1 MQNIATQELIK
12 NKSMLGTIT
21 VFAQASRT
29 ILWRQRK
36 ENHILRFAEPFISVC
51 CSWRG
56 LHEVEQK
63 HWFLLIVFRFLLLFC
78 SFVSYAW
85 WNFIG

>member
-12 NKSMLGTIT
+12 NKSMLGMVT

-36 ENHILRFAEPFISVC
+36 ENRILRFAEAIYRCVLFVA
-51 CSWRG
+51 
-56 LHEVEQK
+56 
-63 HWFLLIVFRFLLLFC
+63 RFT
-78 SFVSYAW
+78 
-85 WNFIG
+85 